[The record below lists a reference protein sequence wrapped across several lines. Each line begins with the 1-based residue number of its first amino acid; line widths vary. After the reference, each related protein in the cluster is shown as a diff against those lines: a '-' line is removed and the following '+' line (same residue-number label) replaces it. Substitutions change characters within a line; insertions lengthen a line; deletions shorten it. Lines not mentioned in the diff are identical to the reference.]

1 MRCNPSFDLAPLGH
15 PSSAR
20 SASFLHP
27 QRRRV
32 IQLTPRAAAKE
43 KARSGFPG
51 RALIFQ
57 PKAGAVLTAA
67 RRAGLRS
74 RQQAFALGALA
85 SQLASAA
92 NGFSLLASALFRG
105 LLEVHV
111 ALHFTEAAFTLHLL
125 LQGFQRLIDIVVANE
140 NLNQVKLSFGR
151 PPRPV
156 RETGEQNKILF
167 RRPSRRMKAR

>member
-1 MRCNPSFDLAPLGH
+1 MLGALT
-15 PSSAR
+15 PSS
-20 SASFLHP
+20 
-27 QRRRV
+27 
-32 IQLTPRAAAKE
+32 AKE

-57 PKAGAVLTAA
+57 PVAGAVLTAA

-85 SQLASAA
+85 GQLASAA

-140 NLNQVKLSFGR
+140 NLNQGYLSFGR
-151 PPRPV
+151 PPRPFEG
-156 RETGEQNKILF
+156 RRADKIKTLPKG
-167 RRPSRRMKAR
+167 RALG